1 MIPEHSL
8 KKLKKIS
15 PRLGEIFS
23 SHWEQTLSEY
33 SKKLYNPHQPTL
45 EPELLEAFREEWLA
59 MQLPAKKVEQAL
71 QQLTELPVLQTSHHV
86 TPTNG
91 PVFLSLDLI
100 SLSGLPQGALYLVA
114 ANSGVAFSNP
124 AWTGALSYGE
134 MELTTLAKI
143 DSPIYRQTLKSAKER
158 KLHGDDNQRITLI
171 PAKQRDQLV
180 FGTVIE
186 PCHKKKIQDL
196 APSLSPLV
204 EHMDEGDLYSHWAT
218 KSSALIQNRILQTD
232 RILYFDLNQVIKRYL
247 LKTIRLKDHP
257 VSRLLFEDENIWS
270 YFEYPALFL
279 KNHCGKKSNKVDP
292 LIRDAQGLR
301 GRKTGLHS
309 GNPQDML
316 EALAKD
322 HYCPAVFL
330 LFFILRFL
338 NGIKCLGSF
347 KQVEYLEQFRRGWLK
362 IGLDWNLNLEEDQG
376 SSLTT
381 GKLIKD
387 PVIQWPLD
395 YYLSDKTIKL
405 QDYAQVPMGEFW
417 TPILAQ
423 LTD

>member
-1 MIPEHSL
+1 MIPKHSL
-8 KKLKKIS
+8 KKLKKSS
-15 PRLGEIFS
+15 PYLGEIFS

-33 SKKLYNPHQPTL
+33 SEKLYNPRQLTL

-114 ANSGVAFSNP
+114 ANSGIAFSNS

-134 MELTTLAKI
+134 MELATLAKI

-180 FGTVIE
+180 FGTEIE
-186 PCHKKKIQDL
+186 PGHKKKIQDL

-218 KSSALIQNRILQTD
+218 RSSALIQNRIFQTD

-257 VSRLLFEDENIWS
+257 VSKLLFEGENICS
-270 YFEYPALFL
+270 YFEFPALFL
-279 KNHCGKKSNKVDP
+279 KNHRGKKSNKVDP
-292 LIRDAQGLR
+292 LIRDVQGLR

-309 GNPQDML
+309 INPQDL
-316 EALAKD
+316 WEALAKD

-376 SSLTT
+376 QSLTT

-387 PVIQWPLD
+387 SVVQWPLD